1 MDIVQSNL
9 EKRDEMIEKYKAN
22 HNKTSLRKVHLVL
35 DYSKNMLDR
44 DFLPNTIYMVLTKA
58 IEYVQEFFELN
69 PLSNLAIS
77 TMRDRKCNLV
87 VNFKNNPTD
96 LVAAL
101 ENLRKKNNLGEENL
115 FEEFNKDPDADASLD
130 IPLGMPRLSRRD
142 LDREL
147 PEGDLGVDGRPAT
160 LLHEGSA
167 DDSRVFEHSRRLRHI

>member
-1 MDIVQSNL
+1 MDIEQSNL
-9 EKRDEMIEKYKAN
+9 ERRDEVLEKHKAS
-22 HNKTSLRKVHLVL
+22 HNKTSLRKLHLVL

-44 DFLPNTIYMVLTKA
+44 DFLPTVVYMVLSKA
-58 IEYVQEFFELN
+58 IDFVQEFFELN

-101 ENLRKKNNLGEENL
+101 ENLRKKNNLGEDNL

-130 IPLGMPRLSRRD
+130 VPLGSPRLSRRGVAGE
-142 LDREL
+142 RAK
-147 PEGDLGVDGRPAT
+147 GQLGADG
-160 LLHEGSA
+160 
-167 DDSRVFEHSRRLRHI
+167 